1 MARQI
6 HANQYGC
13 IEQALQQQVLQKN
26 LRTDEYHY
34 REIVLE
40 PMQQLLPTRI
50 KSQRKNHKT
59 RIKSTKGV
67 SLN

>member
-1 MARQI
+1 MAQQI
-6 HANQYGC
+6 HADQYGC

-40 PMQQLLPTRI
+40 PMQQL
-50 KSQRKNHKT
+50 
-59 RIKSTKGV
+59 
-67 SLN
+67 